1 MINTNSRDL
10 DEVRQIGNKI
20 KKEVNKLYRLLEIEI
35 DGVFKTML
43 LLKKKKYAALVVNND
58 AATGQITTTRE
69 LKGIDMVRR
78 DWCPLSKEIGSKV
91 LDFIMDGKLSRDD
104 VVESIHHHVA
114 QQAKA
119 IRAGKVKIGKFII
132 TKGLNKHPHLYP
144 NASSQPHLVVALA
157 QIAKGRTVNP
167 GDHIPYVVFE
177 RGVRARSARISL
189 FIHSLRGLLSLAS
202 RSHTRTPTLEH
213 QHSNTNSNTDTS
225 SAKKPRKV

>member
-1 MINTNSRDL
+1 MDLATQLGYDVIYGDTDSIMINTNSRDL

-104 VVESIHHHVA
+104 VVESIHHHLT

-167 GDHIPYVVFE
+167 GDHIPYVPYQ
-177 RGVRARSARISL
+177 SRISVYRK
-189 FIHSLRGLLSLAS
+189 IIIP
-202 RSHTRTPTLEH
+202 TPRTTG
-213 QHSNTNSNTDTS
+213 T
-225 SAKKPRKV
+225 